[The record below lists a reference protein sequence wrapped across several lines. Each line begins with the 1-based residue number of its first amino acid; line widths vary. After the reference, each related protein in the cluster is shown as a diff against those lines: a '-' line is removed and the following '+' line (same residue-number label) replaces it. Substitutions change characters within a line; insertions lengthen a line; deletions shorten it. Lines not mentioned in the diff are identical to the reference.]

1 MEHALE
7 VIGTNVTLT
16 QMRRV
21 INTNP
26 LFRVNTSYKK
36 MFHLRRML
44 NVMPLFISYD
54 RDHPSML

>member
-26 LFRVNTSYKK
+26 LFRVNTSYKE
-36 MFHLRRML
+36 ML